1 MKKNILIAFDD
12 SDNAARAV
20 EFVGDFFTRECN
32 ITIFSILVNSE
43 AILVTRSPEIS
54 SHFLAERN
62 VFQSLDKEK
71 KKNLEKAQDKA
82 REILVKK
89 GFNDEDIKC
98 RIESIIDGIAR
109 DIVYESYKG
118 YDVIVLGRR
127 GLSAIKEFFL
137 GSVSHKVFN
146 EVKDNSILVVN

>member
-12 SDNAARAV
+12 SENAMRAV
-20 EFVGDFFTRECN
+20 EFVGEFFTKESN
-32 ITIFSILVNSE
+32 ITLFSIYEDSE
-43 AILVTRSPEIS
+43 SIFLTGSPEIS
-54 SHFLAERN
+54 SHIIAERDA
-62 VFQSLDKEK
+62 FKHLDEEK
-71 KKNLEKAQDKA
+71 KKVLKMVQGRAKVLLTE
-82 REILVKK
+82 K
-89 GFNDEDIKC
+89 GFNYKDIKC
-98 RIESIIDGIAR
+98 RIEKVKSGIAR
-109 DIVYESYKG
+109 DIVYESHKD